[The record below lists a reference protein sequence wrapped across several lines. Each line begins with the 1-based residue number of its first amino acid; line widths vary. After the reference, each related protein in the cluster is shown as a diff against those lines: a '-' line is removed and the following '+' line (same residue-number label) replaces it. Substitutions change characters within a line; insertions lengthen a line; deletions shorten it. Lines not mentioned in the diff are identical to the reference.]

1 VKVGLLIYTANALP
15 QNTPRRYETIRAIA
29 TQAEAD
35 GFDSIWLA
43 DHLLYRDA
51 GGTTGI
57 WECWTVL
64 SALAEATRRV
74 ELGPLVVCN
83 SLRNPAILAKMA
95 TTLDEVSQGRLILGI
110 GAGWNEPEYQAFGLP
125 FDHRVD
131 RLEEALQLLSPL
143 LRDGHA
149 DFAGRYY
156 QARDCE
162 IAPRGPRPAG
172 PPLLVGGEGPR
183 LLTLAA
189 RYGDM
194 WNTGYMGEP
203 ETMADPLARIA
214 VACEQVGR
222 DPATLDVTAF
232 IGLWFPDLRP
242 DRPGSFERALSGTPH
257 EIAAAMHGYAE
268 LGIPHIM
275 FQCVPFNE
283 ESVGRL
289 TEALRLYRRAVQT
302 SPSARARPET
312 ASNAAGPGQPG
323 R

>member
-1 VKVGLLIYTANALP
+1 VKVGLLVYTANALP
-15 QNTPRRYETIRAIA
+15 ENTPRRYETIRAIV

-51 GGTTGI
+51 DGTTGI

-64 SALAEATRRV
+64 SALAEATRQV
-74 ELGPLVVCN
+74 ELGPLVLCN

-131 RLEEALQLLSPL
+131 RLEEALRVLSPL
-143 LRDGHA
+143 LRDGHT

-156 QARDCE
+156 EARDCE
-162 IAPRGPRPAG
+162 IAPRGPRSAG
-172 PPLLVGGEGPR
+172 PPLLIGGEGPR
-183 LLTLAA
+183 MLALTA
-189 RYGDM
+189 RYADM

-203 ETMADPLARIA
+203 KTMAEPLAKIA
-214 VACEQVGR
+214 AACQQAGR
-222 DPATLDVTAF
+222 DPATLGVTAL

-242 DRPGSFERALSGTPH
+242 DKPGAFENPLTGTPA
-257 EIAAAMHGYAE
+257 EIAAAMRGYEE
-268 LGIPHIM
+268 LGVPHIM

-283 ESVGRL
+283 QSLRRL
-289 TEALRLYRRAVQT
+289 TEALQLYRG
-302 SPSARARPET
+302 SAR
-312 ASNAAGPGQPG
+312 GD
-323 R
+323 

>member
-1 VKVGLLIYTANALP
+1 MKVGLLVYTANERPA
-15 QNTPRRYETIRAIA
+15 NTPRRYETIRAVA
-29 TQAEAD
+29 AQAEAD

-51 GGTTGI
+51 DETRGI

-74 ELGPLVVCN
+74 DLGPLVLCN
-83 SLRNPAILAKMA
+83 SMRNPAILAKMA

-131 RLEEALQLLSPL
+131 RLEEALRVLSPL
-143 LRDGHA
+143 LRDGHT

-162 IAPRGPRPAG
+162 IAPRGPRLAG

-183 LLTLAA
+183 MLGLAA
-189 RYGDM
+189 RYADM
-194 WNTGYMGEP
+194 WNTGYLGEP
-203 ETMADPLARIA
+203 ETMAEPLAKIA
-214 VACEQVGR
+214 AACRQAGR
-222 DPATLDVTAF
+222 DVATLGVTAL

-242 DRPGSFERALSGTPH
+242 DRPAGFENLLTGTPR
-257 EIAAAMHGYAE
+257 EIAAAMRGYAN
-268 LGIPHIM
+268 LGVPHIV

-283 ESVGRL
+283 QSVRRL
-289 TEALRLYRRAVQT
+289 TEALQLYRGSER
-302 SPSARARPET
+302 ED
-312 ASNAAGPGQPG
+312 
-323 R
+323 

>member
-1 VKVGLLIYTANALP
+1 VKIGLLVYTANARP
-15 QNTPRRYETIRAIA
+15 ENTPRRYETIRAVA

-51 GGTTGI
+51 DGTTGI

-74 ELGPLVVCN
+74 ELGPLVLCN

-95 TTLDEVSQGRLILGI
+95 ITLDEVSQGRLILGI

-131 RLEEALQLLSPL
+131 RLEEALQVLLPL

-162 IAPRGPRPAG
+162 IAPRGPRSAG

-183 LLTLAA
+183 MLGLAA
-189 RYGDM
+189 RYGDL

-203 ETMADPLARIA
+203 ETMAEPLAKIA
-214 VACEQVGR
+214 AACHQVGR
-222 DPATLDVTAF
+222 DPATLGVTAF

-242 DRPGSFERALSGTPH
+242 DRPKAFEHLLTGAPP
-257 EIAAAMHGYAE
+257 EIAAAMRGYAQ
-268 LGIPHIM
+268 LGVPHIM
-275 FQCVPFNE
+275 FQCVPFNA
-283 ESVGRL
+283 ESLRRL
-289 TEALRLYRRAVQT
+289 TEALRLYRGTELQRA
-302 SPSARARPET
+302 
-312 ASNAAGPGQPG
+312 
-323 R
+323 

>member
-1 VKVGLLIYTANALP
+1 VKVGLLVHLANARP
-15 QNTPRRYETIRAIA
+15 NNTPRRYETIRAIA

-35 GFDSIWLA
+35 GFDSIWLV

-51 GGTTGI
+51 DGTTGV

-64 SALAEATRRV
+64 SALAEATHRV
-74 ELGPLVVCN
+74 ELGPLVLCN

-131 RLEEALQLLSPL
+131 RLEEGLQLLSPL
-143 LRDGHA
+143 LRDGHT

-156 QARDCE
+156 QAQNCD

-183 LLTLAA
+183 LRTLAA

-203 ETMADPLARIA
+203 ETIAEPLARIEA
-214 VACEQVGR
+214 TCRQVGR
-222 DPATLDVTAF
+222 DPATLEVTAL

-242 DRPGSFERALSGTPH
+242 DKPGAFENLLIGTPQ
-257 EIAAAMHGYAE
+257 EIAKAMRGYAE
-268 LGIPHIM
+268 LGVPHIM

-283 ESVGRL
+283 QSVARL
-289 TEALRLYRRAVQT
+289 TEALHLYRG
-302 SPSARARPET
+302 S
-312 ASNAAGPGQPG
+312 G
-323 R
+323 RGD

>member
-1 VKVGLLIYTANALP
+1 MKVGLLVYTANALP
-15 QNTPRRYETIRAIA
+15 ENTPRRYETIRAVA
-29 TQAEAD
+29 MQAEAD

-51 GGTTGI
+51 DGTTGI

-74 ELGPLVVCN
+74 ELGPLVLCN
-83 SLRNPAILAKMA
+83 SFRNPAILAKMA

-131 RLEEALQLLSPL
+131 RLEEALQVLSPL
-143 LRDGHA
+143 LRDGHT

-156 QARDCE
+156 QARECE
-162 IAPRGPRPAG
+162 IAPRGPRSAG

-183 LLTLAA
+183 MLALA
-189 RYGDM
+189 TQYGDM
-194 WNTGYMGEP
+194 WNTGYGGEP
-203 ETMADPLARIA
+203 ETMVERVAKIPAACRQAD
-214 VACEQVGR
+214 R
-222 DPATLDVTAF
+222 DPATLGVTAF
-232 IGLWFPDLRP
+232 IALWFPDLRP
-242 DRPGSFERALSGTPH
+242 KKPEFEDLLTGTPA

-268 LGIPHIM
+268 LGMAHIM

-283 ESVGRL
+283 QSVRRL
-289 TEALRLYRRAVQT
+289 TEALQLYRGSVR
-302 SPSARARPET
+302 
-312 ASNAAGPGQPG
+312 GD
-323 R
+323 

>member
-1 VKVGLLIYTANALP
+1 VKVGLLVYTANALP
-15 QNTPRRYETIRAIA
+15 ENTPRRYETIRAIT

-51 GGTTGI
+51 DGTTGI

-74 ELGPLVVCN
+74 ELGPLVLCN

-95 TTLDEVSQGRLILGI
+95 MTLDEVSQGRLILGI
-110 GAGWNEPEYQAFGLP
+110 GAGWNEPEYQAFGVP

-131 RLEEALQLLSPL
+131 RLEEALQVLSPL
-143 LRDGHA
+143 LQDGHA

-203 ETMADPLARIA
+203 DTMAEPLAKIA
-214 VACEQVGR
+214 VACQQVGR
-222 DPATLDVTAF
+222 DPATLGVTAF

-242 DRPGSFERALSGTPH
+242 DRPRHFENPLIGTPQ

-268 LGIPHIM
+268 LGVPHIM
-275 FQCVPFNE
+275 FQCVPFND
-283 ESVGRL
+283 ESLGRL
-289 TEALRLYRRAVQT
+289 TEALRLHRG
-302 SPSARARPET
+302 SSADIVPGTGLTRGSLGR
-312 ASNAAGPGQPG
+312 GPHSQPG